1 MGQWDVFLV
10 LVEVVGFLVLILSF
24 TSKFN
29 QTLGEFRATISELK
43 DAVKSMK
50 RESRETHKEL
60 FEKLDDHETRISHLE
75 SWGESKE

>member
-10 LVEVVGFLVLILSF
+10 LVEVVGFLVLVLSF
-24 TSKFN
+24 SSKFN

-50 RESRETHKEL
+50 KESRETHKEI
-60 FEKLDDHETRISHLE
+60 FDKLDDHETRISHLE
-75 SWGESKE
+75 K